1 MWVGEVEE
9 HLGLG
14 QLRVVG
20 GEVLAGLDNSGGD
33 SGGLAAVHELVTVL
47 AAGPDCDTGVDFR
60 PMGAAAFG
68 IGQRVV
74 I

>member
-20 GEVLAGLDNSGGD
+20 GEVLAGLHDSGGD
-33 SGGLAAVHELVTVL
+33 SGGLAAVHELVAVL
-47 AAGPDCDTGVDFR
+47 AVGPFGDAGVDSGATGVSASGDC
-60 PMGAAAFG
+60 
-68 IGQRVV
+68 
-74 I
+74 